1 MKIIDADHPFFRP
14 LWRRVAVV
22 VACLAWAVFEFS
34 GGQGFWGMLFAALG
48 LYSGWVLLITF
59 NPTEEEDDA

>member
-22 VACLAWAVFEFS
+22 VVCLAWAVFEFS
-34 GGQGFWGMLFAALG
+34 NGQGFWATAFGALA

-59 NPTEEEDDA
+59 NPAEEEDDA